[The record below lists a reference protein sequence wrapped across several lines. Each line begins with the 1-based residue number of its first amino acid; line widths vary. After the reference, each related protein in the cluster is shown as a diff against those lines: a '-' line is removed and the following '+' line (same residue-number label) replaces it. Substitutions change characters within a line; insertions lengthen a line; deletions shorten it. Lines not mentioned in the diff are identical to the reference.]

1 MFYSLTGEV
10 IHIGI
15 NSISISCGGVG
26 FLCLTSQNT
35 LSELSGVDHVT
46 VFTYLHVREDVMDL
60 YGFSSEEELEWFKML
75 ISVNGVGPKAA
86 LNILSR
92 LSIANLFLA
101 ISASDA
107 KAITKAQGIGAKI
120 AQRIILDLK
129 GKIKSS
135 VPSSVANENA
145 TQISAVGDMPNTSE
159 AIEALCMLGY
169 TQTDAAVAVS
179 KLDAN
184 QTTQQLIRDAL
195 KILSQG

>member
-10 IHIGI
+10 IHTSI

-46 VFTYLHVREDVMDL
+46 VFTYLHVREDVLDL
-60 YGFSSEEELEWFKML
+60 YGFSSEEELQWFKML

-86 LNILSR
+86 LSILSQFTI
-92 LSIANLFLA
+92 SNLFLA
-101 ISASDA
+101 ISAGDA
-107 KAITKAQGIGAKI
+107 KAITRAQGIGAKI

-129 GKIKSS
+129 DKIKANA
-135 VPSSVANENA
+135 PSSAAMENA
-145 TQISAVGDMPNTSE
+145 DKISAATDMQNTSE
-159 AIEALCMLGY
+159 AIEALSMLGY
-169 TQTDAAVAVS
+169 SQTDATVAVS
-179 KLDAN
+179 KLDPN
-184 QTTQQLIRDAL
+184 QTTQQLIRGAL